1 MTRVTGIGG
10 FFFRAS
16 DPDRLSAWYAEHL
29 DVLRPPASYDAPAW
43 TQAAGPTVFAP
54 FGSNGPN
61 DHLGPSGWGL
71 NLRVDDLDG
80 VVERLRNAGLDV
92 AVDPETYHN
101 GRFASQHD
109 PEGNPVQ
116 LWQVAEPS
124 TR

>member
-1 MTRVTGIGG
+1 MARVTGIGG
-10 FFFRAS
+10 FFFRAH

-29 DVLRPPASYDAPAW
+29 DVLRPPSSYDAPVW
-43 TQAAGPTVFAP
+43 TQEAGPTVFAP
-54 FGSNGPN
+54 FGDDGPN

-80 VVERLRNAGLDV
+80 MIERLRDAGLDV
-92 AVDPETYHN
+92 TVDETTYPN
-101 GRFASQHD
+101 GRFASLHD
-109 PEGNPVQ
+109 PEGNPLQ

>member
-1 MTRVTGIGG
+1 MARVIGIGG
-10 FFFRAS
+10 FFFRAR

-43 TQAAGPTVFAP
+43 NQAAGPTVFAP
-54 FGSNGPN
+54 FGGDGPN

-80 VVERLRNAGLDV
+80 MIERLRGAGIDV
-92 AVDPETYHN
+92 SVDPEPYPN
-101 GRFASQHD
+101 GRFASLHD

-116 LWQVAEPS
+116 LWQVAGPATS
-124 TR
+124 